1 MAWNPA
7 DSVVVLND
15 AIPLANVPEPMV
27 VEPSLNVT
35 VPVGTA
41 PLPLPET
48 VAVKV
53 TDWPYVDGLGDDPRL
68 VADDAFVTNC
78 WKFDDVDVP

>member
-7 DSVVVLND
+7 DSVDVLYV
-15 AIPLANVPEPMV
+15 AIPPDNVPEPMV

-35 VPVGTA
+35 VPLGVPPG
-41 PLPLPET
+41 PVT

-53 TDWPYVDGLGDDPRL
+53 TDWPYVDGLRDDPRS
-68 VADDAFVTNC
+68 VADNAFVTIC
-78 WKFDDVDVP
+78 WRFDDVDVP